1 MYERVL
7 IGMDMLGY
15 LDNSIEPAIF
25 LLFFVLTDVYQT
37 SIYTPPADIYTRSC
51 PLHPVLLA
59 PVTSAVAAID
69 TTASSSVPESEQPPA
84 LRASADD
91 RRFGRAH

>member
-1 MYERVL
+1 
-7 IGMDMLGY
+7 MDMLGY

-51 PLHPVLLA
+51 LP
-59 PVTSAVAAID
+59 I
-69 TTASSSVPESEQPPA
+69 ESYWP
-84 LRASADD
+84 R
-91 RRFGRAH
+91 